1 MASNNHVKK
10 ARQGVTYVLARGVSR
25 GGLKPEEIGVE
36 LSRIYAEK
44 GELKTKTV
52 VDEARP
58 DGAVLHPVFEWQDS
72 IAGEKY
78 REWQARDLIRSIQI
92 VNKATNVAA
101 HVYVNVPSPT
111 AKEKAG
117 TYEPVS
123 VVVNNPDKFVRALSS
138 AQARLDAAQGA
149 IDELRSAGKESDISA
164 DRMAALSIAAMALQ
178 TARDAVSSIH

>member
-1 MASNNHVKK
+1 MASNNRVKK
-10 ARQGVTYVLARGVSR
+10 AKQGVTYVLARGVSR
-25 GGLKPEEIGVE
+25 GGLKAEEIGEE
-36 LSRIYAEK
+36 LSRIYAER

-58 DGAVLHPVFEWQDS
+58 EGAVLHPVFEWQDS

-92 VNKATNVAA
+92 VNKETKAPT
-101 HVYVNVPSPT
+101 HVYVNVPSPM
-111 AKEKAG
+111 AKDKAG
-117 TYEPVS
+117 TYEPIS
-123 VVVNNPDKFVRALSS
+123 VVVNNPDKFVRALSA
-138 AQARLDAAQGA
+138 AQTRLDAAQRA
-149 IDELRSAGKESDISA
+149 IDDLRSAGTESDISA